1 MVELTVFIDDIEER
15 HISGQVQ
22 AWNRAERQKIGQH
35 TIFNLP
41 LNSHGS
47 RTRVCEW

>member
-22 AWNRAERQKIGQH
+22 AWNRAERQKIGETH
-35 TIFNLP
+35 PFGTAHYF
-41 LNSHGS
+41 
-47 RTRVCEW
+47 